1 MLHTCIMTVRYD
13 FSLRA
18 ASIVATQVCQ
28 YTEWFRPTHL
38 TCFSFVSYWV
48 LTVLCFVHIFG
59 GRSHMLVAR
68 RCSCLCAL
76 Q

>member
-18 ASIVATQVCQ
+18 ANIVATKVCQ
-28 YTEWFRPTHL
+28 YTEWFRPTHV

-48 LTVLCFVHIFG
+48 PTLLRLCCV
-59 GRSHMLVAR
+59 M
-68 RCSCLCAL
+68 CAL
-76 Q
+76 LVVPHAC